1 MRLELLETLV
11 SYSRLGTMDAV
22 ARQCGCTTAAVVK
35 RIQLLEEEVG
45 YRLTQRAGRGSELT
59 PAGWH
64 LVERST
70 QILGLVDKTVSEI
83 RDAVDDPQGRVVIVG
98 RESAALESLATVM
111 GRVRQR
117 YPGISFELRACG
129 REQAARMLAEGG
141 ASFAV
146 LDASWECESWETLA
160 LPGEDR
166 WGLLTRSG
174 SDLAGRESV
183 RRADITKRALLLP
196 SEGSRELGYWLDKEN
211 QLDVVGRYG
220 SGRVACRLVEAG
232 VGEAIV
238 LENAVVENA
247 VGGENRVLSGET
259 GVSGAGLV
267 FVPLDWLVG
276 LRCVLA
282 WSKQA
287 RLGRAGEVF
296 VETARAAFA
305 GEAVAE

>member
-1 MRLELLETLV
+1 MVRLELLETLV

-59 PAGWH
+59 EAGWH

-98 RESAALESLATVM
+98 RESSALESLATVM

-129 REQAARMLAEGG
+129 REQAARMLVEGG

-146 LDASWECESWETLA
+146 LDASWECESWETLS

-166 WGLLTRSG
+166 WGLLTRKE
-174 SDLAGRESV
+174 SDVAGRESV

-238 LENAVVENA
+238 LENAVAGNA
-247 VGGENRVLSGET
+247 GMIGAANSGGGC
-259 GVSGAGLV
+259 GLV

-305 GEAVAE
+305 GEAAAE

>member
-1 MRLELLETLV
+1 M
-11 SYSRLGTMDAV
+11 
-22 ARQCGCTTAAVVK
+22 
-35 RIQLLEEEVG
+35 
-45 YRLTQRAGRGSELT
+45 
-59 PAGWH
+59 
-64 LVERST
+64 
-70 QILGLVDKTVSEI
+70 SEI
-83 RDAVDDPQGRVVIVG
+83 RGAVDDPQGRIVIVG
-98 RESAALESLATVM
+98 RESSALESLATVM

-129 REQAARMLAEGG
+129 REQAARMLVEGG

-146 LDASWECESWETLA
+146 LDASWECESWETLS

-166 WGLLTRSG
+166 WGLLTRKE
-174 SDLAGRESV
+174 SDVAGRESV

-238 LENAVVENA
+238 LENAVAGNA
-247 VGGENRVLSGET
+247 GMIGAANSGGGC
-259 GVSGAGLV
+259 GLV

-305 GEAVAE
+305 GEAAAE

>member
-1 MRLELLETLV
+1 
-11 SYSRLGTMDAV
+11 MDAV

-59 PAGWH
+59 EAGWH

-83 RDAVDDPQGRVVIVG
+83 RGVVDDPRGRIVIVG
-98 RESAALESLATVM
+98 RESSALESLATVM
-111 GRVRQR
+111 GRVRQE
-117 YPGISFELRACG
+117 YPGISFEVVACG
-129 REQAARMLAEGG
+129 REQAARMLVEGG

-166 WGLLTRSG
+166 WGLLTRKE
-174 SDLAGRESV
+174 SDVAGRESV

-238 LENAVVENA
+238 LENAVAGNTVRVENV
-247 VGGENRVLSGET
+247 VGSGGSVPAGAT

-296 VETARAAFA
+296 VETAREAFRM
-305 GEAVAE
+305 VD

>member
-1 MRLELLETLV
+1 
-11 SYSRLGTMDAV
+11 MDAV

-59 PAGWH
+59 AAGWH
-64 LVERST
+64 LVERSI

-83 RDAVDDPQGRVVIVG
+83 RDSVDDPQGRIVIVG
-98 RESAALESLATVM
+98 RESSALESLASVM
-111 GRVRQR
+111 GRVRR
-117 YPGISFELRACG
+117 EYPGISFEVEACG
-129 REQAARMLAEGG
+129 REQAVRMLSEGG
-141 ASFAV
+141 VSFAV
-146 LDASWECESWETLA
+146 LDASWECAAWETLS

-166 WGLLTRSG
+166 WGLLVRAG

-183 RRADITKRALLLP
+183 RRADITKRALVLP
-196 SEGSRELGYWLDKEN
+196 HEGSRELGYWLDKEN

-220 SGRVACRLVEAG
+220 SGRVACRMVEAG

-238 LENAVVENA
+238 LENTVAEN
-247 VGGENRVLSGET
+247 VGMIGASNSG
-259 GVSGAGLV
+259 GGCGLV

-282 WSKQA
+282 WSRQA
-287 RLGRAGEVF
+287 CLGRAGEVF

-305 GEAVAE
+305 GEAAAE